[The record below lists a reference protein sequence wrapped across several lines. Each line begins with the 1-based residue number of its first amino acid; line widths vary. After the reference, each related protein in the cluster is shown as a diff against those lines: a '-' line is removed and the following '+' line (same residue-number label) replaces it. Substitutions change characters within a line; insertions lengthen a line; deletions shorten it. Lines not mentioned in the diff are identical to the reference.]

1 MKFLHLTDIHFLMN
15 YPEVEDGYLSIFN
28 KMTHPMEQLKKGL
41 SMVEDFDA
49 VLISGDLVEEGCKE
63 DYIQLKKELR
73 DLLGDTPIIITLGNH
88 DIKPAFYEG
97 WLSQPPSDEP
107 YNKCVVINDTTIISL
122 DNSHKHYPDG
132 IIDAN
137 QCQWLQET
145 LDKCQ
150 TKQIILMMHHHLIKE
165 QIELPQA
172 QYEHRFLDIIMNSK
186 IDMIICGHTHHAY
199 EGTFAGKPYFTA
211 DNLSFSGEGTPY
223 GYVRFEERSG
233 FNYCELTNNQI
244 KVITIPI
251 EQNQRFLANV
261 TF

>member
-1 MKFLHLTDIHFLMN
+1 MKFLHLTDIHFLIK
-15 YPEVEDGYLSIFN
+15 YPEVESGYNSIFN
-28 KMTHPMEQLKKGL
+28 KMTPPMEQLKKGL
-41 SMVEDFDA
+41 SKVQDFDA

-63 DYIQLKKELR
+63 DYIQLKKNLHE
-73 DLLGDTPIIITLGNH
+73 LLGDTPIILTLGNH

-107 YNKCVVINDTTIISL
+107 YNIYITIDDTTIISL

-145 LDKCQ
+145 LNKCQ

-165 QIELPQA
+165 QIELPHA
-172 QYEHRFLDIIMNSK
+172 QYDKRFYDIIKDSR

-199 EGTFAGKPYFTA
+199 EGVFAGKPYFTA

-233 FNYCELTNNQI
+233 LNYCELHNNQI
-244 KVITIPI
+244 KVINIPI
-251 EQNQRFLANV
+251 ETTQKFLGNV

>member
-1 MKFLHLTDIHFLMN
+1 MKFLHLTDIHFLIN
-15 YPEVEDGYLSIFN
+15 YPKAETGYKSIFN
-28 KMTHPMEQLKKGL
+28 HMTPPMEQLKKGL
-41 SMVEDFDA
+41 SQVQDFDA
-49 VLISGDLVEEGCKE
+49 VLISGDLVEKGCKE
-63 DYIQLKKELR
+63 DYIQLKKHLY
-73 DLLGDTPIIITLGNH
+73 DLIGDTPIITTVGNH

-97 WLSQPPSDEP
+97 WLSQSPSDEP
-107 YNKCVVINDTTIISL
+107 YNTCVVIDDTTIISL
-122 DNSHKHYPDG
+122 DNSHKNYPNG
-132 IIDAN
+132 IIDIH

-145 LDKCQ
+145 LDNCQ

-165 QIELPQA
+165 QIEIPSV
-172 QYEHRFLDIIMNSK
+172 QYDERFYQIIKQSK

-233 FNYCELTNNQI
+233 FNYCELIDNQI
-244 KVITIPI
+244 KVINIPI
-251 EQNQRFLANV
+251 ETTQRFLANV